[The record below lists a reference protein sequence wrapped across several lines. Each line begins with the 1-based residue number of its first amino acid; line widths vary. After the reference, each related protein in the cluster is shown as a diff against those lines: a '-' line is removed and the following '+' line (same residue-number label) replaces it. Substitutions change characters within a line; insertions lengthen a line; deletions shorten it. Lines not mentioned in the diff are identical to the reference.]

1 MTNNEIINLSKSKT
15 RKRAMQFL
23 LVGGIVFVI
32 YFFLTES
39 LIGLIFITLFFGFL
53 TILSFFSGIYSK
65 YYLTKN
71 ELVLKTIF
79 GEQKTNIKKIRRIIV
94 KKWGSQDLLLEMKNK
109 EYKTI
114 GWLDQEK
121 ERELITLLKE
131 KNSDITILQEYT
143 KYGAT
148 PEFEG

>member
-1 MTNNEIINLSKSKT
+1 MENNEIINLSKSKT
-15 RKRAMQFL
+15 RKRAIQFL
-23 LVGGIVFVI
+23 LVGGIVFVV
-32 YFFLTES
+32 YFFLIGN
-39 LIGLIFITLFFGFL
+39 LIDLIFIALFFGFL
-53 TILSFFSGIYSK
+53 ATLSFFSGIYSK
-65 YYLTKN
+65 YYFTEK

>member
-23 LVGGIVFVI
+23 LVGGIVFVV
-32 YFFLTES
+32 YFFLTGN
-39 LIGLIFITLFFGFL
+39 LIDLIFIALFFGFL
-53 TILSFFSGIYSK
+53 TGLSFFSGTYSK
-65 YYLTKN
+65 YYFTEK
-71 ELVLKTIF
+71 ELILKTIF
-79 GEQKTNIKKIRRIIV
+79 GEQKTELQKINKVIM

-114 GWLDQEK
+114 GWLDQEETQK
-121 ERELITLLKE
+121 LITILKE

-148 PEFEG
+148 PGLRG